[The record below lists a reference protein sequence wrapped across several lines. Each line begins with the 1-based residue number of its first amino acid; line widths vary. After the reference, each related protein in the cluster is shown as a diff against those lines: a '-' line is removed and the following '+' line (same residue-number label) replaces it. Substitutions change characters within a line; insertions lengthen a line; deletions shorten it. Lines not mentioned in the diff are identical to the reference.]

1 MVTVGVVSPGAM
13 GSALGRGWAEAGARV
28 VTTLAGRSERTRSL
42 AYGIEPL
49 PSLADVV
56 AASDVV
62 VSVVPPGAA
71 LAVARE
77 VAAAASATGARPL
90 VADLNAVSPAT
101 VAAIA
106 TALGPL
112 AFVDGAI
119 SGGPPD
125 TGVTRV
131 YLSGDRAAD
140 IVALGHP
147 RLDVRVVPGPVGAA
161 SAVKM
166 STASVYKGLAALLLH
181 AVAAAERNGVRD
193 VVLDDLAREFPDLV
207 GRLGPFLAASAS
219 KAHRYVAEM
228 REIAATQEAAG
239 LGPEL
244 FAAVALVWERVA
256 ETPAGAATPEAARG
270 ATVDEVLAAFGQE
283 PGAAPAKGA
292 GPYD

>member
-13 GSALGRGWAEAGARV
+13 GGALGRGWAEAGHRV
-28 VTTLAGRSERTRSL
+28 VATLAGRSPRTASL
-42 AYGIEPL
+42 AHGLDLL

-56 AASDVV
+56 AVAGVV
-62 VSVVPPGAA
+62 VSVVPPGSA
-71 LAVARE
+71 LSVATE
-77 VAAAASATGARPL
+77 VGAAARAAGVTPL
-90 VADLNAVSPAT
+90 FADLNAVSPTT
-101 VAAIA
+101 VARVAEA
-106 TALGPL
+106 AGLP
-112 AFVDGAI
+112 FVDGAI

-125 TGVTRV
+125 TGTTRV
-131 YLSGDRAAD
+131 YVSGPRAAEL
-140 IVALGHP
+140 AGLGHP
-147 RLDVRVVPGPVGAA
+147 RLDVRVLDGPPGTA

-207 GRLGPFLAASAS
+207 ARLGPFLAASAS

-244 FAAVALVWERVA
+244 FEAIALVWSRVA
-256 ETPAGAATPEAARG
+256 ETPAGAATPEEARAASLDDVLRG
-270 ATVDEVLAAFGQE
+270 F
-283 PGAAPAKGA
+283 PA
-292 GPYD
+292 GPA